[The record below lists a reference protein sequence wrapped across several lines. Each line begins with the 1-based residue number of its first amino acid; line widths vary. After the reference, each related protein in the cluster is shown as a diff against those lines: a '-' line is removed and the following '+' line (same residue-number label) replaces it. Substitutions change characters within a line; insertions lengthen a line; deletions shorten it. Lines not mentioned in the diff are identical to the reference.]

1 MTDPWNAPDP
11 ATPWSAPDKPLAAMP
26 DSYAEDRAEV
36 PRNHYG
42 QYLIPSA
49 DGRQPANGKGRP
61 RVSTIA
67 KIGPNTDRLQQ
78 RAERLVVAGL
88 AKDPAINAAAM
99 KAEALQDDTKEKRA
113 ALQKVAASAFAVA
126 GGHDRANRG
135 TRIHQLVEDIKRGKD
150 VEVPEELRTDVD
162 AYFAVLEKHGLEFMP
177 EFMERVVL
185 CPYDSGG
192 AIDDI
197 MRRWNPDTEMYEFV
211 VVDTKTGASLD
222 FSRLPILSQLWM
234 YANALCFFVTTDIER
249 DKDGKITAVR
259 GYQEDMPL
267 ELRRDKAVIIHLDGL
282 GAAHYYEIDI
292 SGHGRVVAAQIE
304 IKRADTEAHHK
315 FRLVG
320 SIMPDVY
327 VKAVTN
333 IPPGPVYNESFPVTS
348 GPATSSAVSGTGY
361 SAMIEQTFGDRAT
374 DTMRA
379 QAAAADARVEIS
391 PGITTRPELAA
402 ALAAEVAT
410 LDGMGKPL
418 GPLADR
424 SKGERGCSVCGRKGH
439 KSTSP
444 KCLKDQ
450 DPAKLKDR
458 AARDAHAVVAP
469 VLNGDYAEAV
479 DAAAAPGRNDDPDDL
494 GPQFT
499 LRDYMAD
506 TPITDRDDYYALS
519 VPADGVE
526 YPAEDIATIE
536 GTEWVKHRLPPLAP
550 LVLDHVSASAEPSGP
565 YAPTRDLPNVAAPTA
580 PLQPEQSLLP
590 YCDGLHPGPCGWH
603 SDPSTGDYVCA
614 TSGKPSRMVWESR
627 QPVDFVLNS
636 IAARATVQDL
646 LTFRQGQIAAGQ
658 WQPHHEVA
666 CLARHTEL
674 SGGQ

>member
-1 MTDPWNAPDP
+1 MSNPWDSPDP

-26 DSYAEDRAEV
+26 DSYAEDRADV

-78 RAERLVVAGL
+78 RAERLVVAGM

-113 ALQKVAASAFAVA
+113 ALQKVAASAFAAA

-150 VEVPEELRTDVD
+150 VEVPEELRPDVD

-197 MRRWNPDTEMYEFV
+197 MRRWNPDTEMYELV

-222 FSRLPILSQLWM
+222 FSRLPYLSQLWL

-304 IKRADTEAHHK
+304 IKRADTEAHRK
-315 FRLVG
+315 FRLIG
-320 SIMPDVY
+320 SVMPDAY
-327 VKAVTN
+327 VKPVDGGPNPTGQDPTDADGRSVG
-333 IPPGPVYNESFPVTS
+333 GPVTDPGFIVGEH
-348 GPATSSAVSGTGY
+348 GPQLVRSDGQGGY

-379 QAAAADARVEIS
+379 QAAAADARSVLDGS
-391 PGITTRPELAA
+391 PTDETRPAPMPGP
-402 ALAAEVAT
+402 VAPLGSAPV
-410 LDGMGKPL
+410 LDGAGKPL

-439 KSTSP
+439 KSTS
-444 KCLKDQ
+444 KAKGTDRLICLGDN
-450 DPAKLKDR
+450 DPAKQIPP
-458 AARDAHAVVAP
+458 AAAAALAEDASP
-469 VLNGDYAEAV
+469 TDPRFGDGTTVLPGDVAEAI
-479 DAAAAPGRNDDPDDL
+479 DAAAAPGRNDDPDDV
-494 GPQFT
+494 GPT
-499 LRDYMAD
+499 YGGLYSD
-506 TPITDRDDYYALS
+506 T
-519 VPADGVE
+519 E
-526 YPAEDIATIE
+526 
-536 GTEWVKHRLPPLAP
+536 PPP
-550 LVLDHVSASAEPSGP
+550 VGP
-565 YAPTRDLPNVAAPTA
+565 YAPTR
-580 PLQPEQSLLP
+580 EQVTSAGIQVGQTFSVDPGPP
-590 YCDGLHPGPCGWH
+590 YCDGSHPGPCGWH
-603 SDPSTGDYVCA
+603 ADPATGDYVCA

-627 QPVDFVLNS
+627 VKPPVDWILNS

-646 LTFRQGQIAAGQ
+646 LTFRQTEIVAGQ